1 MNSRNCTFGSV
12 EGYEW
17 NPTAQWIFQNVITL
31 PKAVDAICSIRHQ
44 PLDQNDIPDY
54 LARRVQMKP
63 RVNCTIHGDICG
75 FVVTTAKSRAFP
87 AAVINGYIA
96 LNNAA
101 HTVAV
106 RHCETDHF
114 LAGYRFFSFSN
125 THEQDYFVQYLD
137 TILDSHVSMFKRNSA
152 LYYDYPMRGGMGE
165 GVKPFG
171 AYGQMQY
178 MASPVST
185 RMHRGQLRK
194 KTRKSSQRPEIEDRY
209 AIDRLRRMAH
219 IRNLQTDGYM

>member
-1 MNSRNCTFGSV
+1 MDTDIYVLHAFYCGF
-12 EGYEW
+12 
-17 NPTAQWIFQNVITL
+17 
-31 PKAVDAICSIRHQ
+31 CSIRHQ

-114 LAGYRFFSFSN
+114 LAGYRFFSFNN
-125 THEQDYFVQYLD
+125 THEQDHFVQYLD

-152 LYYDYPMRGGMGE
+152 MYYDYPMRGGVGE
-165 GVKPFG
+165 GRKPFG
-171 AYGQMQY
+171 AYGIPPGRMQC
-178 MASPVST
+178 MAPPVSST
-185 RMHRGQLRK
+185 EMHRGQLRVSDSSSIHKISLNNRVDGGLNIHK
-194 KTRKSSQRPEIEDRY
+194 KRHY
-209 AIDRLRRMAH
+209 VL
-219 IRNLQTDGYM
+219 